1 MSSPTDQP
9 PPIAIDVRNTDNTA
23 IESVQRRLALLT
35 ALSVVAS
42 LSIVVSGCTG
52 LRVGQQSLYRP
63 EIRTVYVPIFE
74 SDSFRGD
81 LGERLTE
88 AVVKEIELK
97 TPYKVVHTPNAD
109 SVLRGRLVLENKRV
123 LAENAFDEPRSLS
136 TDMEVEVNWY
146 DRQGGLILRNASFAY
161 SPVAFSVTQSSNLI
175 PEAGQS
181 VATAHQQALSALA
194 KQIVEQMEMPW

>member
-1 MSSPTDQP
+1 MGRPLDH
-9 PPIAIDVRNTDNTA
+9 
-23 IESVQRRLALLT
+23 RLIVLAV
-35 ALSVVAS
+35 SAS
-42 LSIVVSGCTG
+42 LLGGTGCAG
-52 LRVGQQSLYRP
+52 LHVGQQSLYRP
-63 EIRTVYVPIFE
+63 EIRTIYVPIFE
-74 SDSFRGD
+74 SESYRPD

-109 SVLRGRLVLENKRV
+109 SVLRGRIILENKRV
-123 LAENAFDEPRSLS
+123 LAENALDEPRSIG

-161 SPVAFSVTQSSNLI
+161 SPVAFTVAQTSVLI

-181 VATAHQQALSALA
+181 IATAHQESVKELA
-194 KQIVEQMEMPW
+194 KQIVEHMEIPW